1 AACEPFSSAALRP
14 ATAPRELRSSSRAMA
29 GNASVMTTTAKAARI
44 GGLMKAKILLAL
56 VALGI
61 AGGIALAVV
70 PRPAAPEVQF
80 AVLSGEN
87 FSTSDLR
94 GKVVLVNFWATWCT
108 TCIEEMPKMI
118 GTYRKFAPRGY
129 EMVAV
134 AVQSDHPNA
143 VAAFAQKRALPF
155 KVALDGNGDI
165 ARQFGR
171 VRITPT
177 SFLIDKQGRVLK
189 EYIGEPDWAEFHA
202 LVEKALASE

>member
-1 AACEPFSSAALRP
+1 
-14 ATAPRELRSSSRAMA
+14 
-29 GNASVMTTTAKAARI
+29 
-44 GGLMKAKILLAL
+44 MKAKILLAV

-61 AGGIALAVV
+61 AAGIALTLA

-118 GTYRKFAPRGY
+118 DTYRKFAPRGY

-143 VAAFAQKRALPF
+143 VAAFTQKRALPF

-171 VRITPT
+171 IRITPT
-177 SFLIDKQGRVLK
+177 SFLIDKNGRVLK
-189 EYIGEPDWAEFHA
+189 EYVGEPDWAEFHA
-202 LVEKALASE
+202 LVEKALAS

>member
-1 AACEPFSSAALRP
+1 
-14 ATAPRELRSSSRAMA
+14 
-29 GNASVMTTTAKAARI
+29 
-44 GGLMKAKILLAL
+44 MKAKILLAV

-61 AGGIALAVV
+61 AAGIALALV

-118 GTYRKFAPRGY
+118 DTYRKFAPRGY

-202 LVEKALASE
+202 LVEKALAS

>member
-1 AACEPFSSAALRP
+1 
-14 ATAPRELRSSSRAMA
+14 
-29 GNASVMTTTAKAARI
+29 
-44 GGLMKAKILLAL
+44 MKAKILLAV

-61 AGGIALAVV
+61 AGAAAFALV

-80 AVLSGEN
+80 TALSGEN

-108 TCIEEMPKMI
+108 TCVQEMPKMI
-118 GTYRKFAPRGY
+118 DTYRKFAPRGY

-134 AVQSDHPNA
+134 AVQSDHPNS
-143 VAAFAQKRALPF
+143 VADFTRRRALPF

-171 VRITPT
+171 VSITPT

-189 EYIGEPDWAEFHA
+189 EYIGEPDWAEFHT
-202 LVEKALASE
+202 LVEKALSS

>member
-1 AACEPFSSAALRP
+1 MKLKILVAVAAL
-14 ATAPRELRSSSRAMA
+14 
-29 GNASVMTTTAKAARI
+29 
-44 GGLMKAKILLAL
+44 
-56 VALGI
+56 ALGV
-61 AGGIALAVV
+61 AAALAIV

-80 AVLSGEN
+80 AALSGEN

-108 TCIEEMPKMI
+108 TCVAEMPRMI
-118 GTYRKFAPRGY
+118 DTYRKFSPRGY

-134 AVQSDHPNA
+134 AVQSDHPNS
-143 VAAFAQKRALPF
+143 VAAFTQKRALPF

-177 SFLIDKQGRVLK
+177 SFLIDRNGRVIK
-189 EYIGEPDWAEFHA
+189 EYVGEPDWAEFHA
-202 LVEKALASE
+202 LVEKALGS